1 MLRSAA
7 MPAGPPLRI
16 AAAADLH
23 CREDSADTLRPLL
36 ARMAESAEVICLCGD
51 LTHHGRVSEAEA
63 LASLLKEIGPTP
75 MVGVLGN
82 HDYECG
88 QVEDVVEILGA
99 AGLTILSGDEVLIGG
114 VGFAGAKGFG
124 GGFGRHQLEPW
135 GEPGI
140 KQFVNEAIG
149 EALLLET
156 ALARIDRRQ
165 KIVLL
170 HYAPIFE
177 TVAGEPLEI
186 IPFLGSSRLEEP
198 IDRFGATA
206 VFHGHAHRGS
216 REGKTASGVPVYNVA
231 VPLLRSG
238 LDVANAF
245 RVIDVRVEA
254 DLPAE
259 LVA

>member
-1 MLRSAA
+1 MS
-7 MPAGPPLRI
+7 AGPPLRI

-23 CREDSADTLRPLL
+23 CHEESAEVLRPLL
-36 ARMAESAEVICLCGD
+36 ARMADSADVLCLCGD
-51 LTHHGRVSEAEA
+51 LTHHGRLSEAQV
-63 LASLLKEIGPTP
+63 LASLLKEIGAKP
-75 MVGVLGN
+75 MLGVLGN
-82 HDYECG
+82 HDYESG
-88 QVEDVVEILGA
+88 QVDEVIDVLGA

-124 GGFGRHQLEPW
+124 GGFGAHQLEPW
-135 GEPGI
+135 GEPAI
-140 KQFVNEAIG
+140 KHFVGEAIG

-170 HYAPIFE
+170 HYAPILE
-177 TVAGEPLEI
+177 TVSGEPLEI
-186 IPFLGSSRLEEP
+186 MPFLGSSRLEEP

-216 REGKTASGVPVYNVA
+216 REGTTSSGIPVYNVA
-231 VPLLRSG
+231 VPLLRVG
-238 LDVANAF
+238 TDVANAF
-245 RVIDVRVEA
+245 RVIDVRPEVDA
-254 DLPAE
+254 PAE

>member
-1 MLRSAA
+1 MS
-7 MPAGPPLRI
+7 AGPPLRV

-23 CREDSADTLRPLL
+23 CHEDSGDLLRPLI
-36 ARMAESAEVICLCGD
+36 ARMASSADVLCFCGD
-51 LTHHGRVSEAEA
+51 LTHYGRVSEAEV
-63 LASLLKEIGPTP
+63 LARLLADVTKP
-75 MVGVLGN
+75 MLGVLGN

-88 QVEDVVEILGA
+88 EVDEVAAILRG

-124 GGFGRHQLEPW
+124 GGFGPHQLEAW
-135 GEPGI
+135 GEPAI
-140 KQFVNEAIG
+140 KEFVHEAVG

-156 ALARIDRRQ
+156 ALARIARRQ

-170 HYAPIFE
+170 HYSPILE
-177 TVAGEPLEI
+177 TVAGEPREI
-186 IPFLGSSRLEEP
+186 LPFLGSSRLEEP
-198 IDRFGATA
+198 INRFGATA

-216 REGKTASGVPVYNVA
+216 REGTTSSGVPVYNVA

-238 LDVANAF
+238 TDIANAF
-245 RVIDVRVEA
+245 RVIDVCAEA

>member
-1 MLRSAA
+1 MS
-7 MPAGPPLRI
+7 AGPPLRV

-23 CREDSADTLRPLL
+23 CREDSGDALRPLV
-36 ARMAESAEVICLCGD
+36 ARMAATADVLCLCGD
-51 LTHHGRVSEAEA
+51 LTHYGRVSEAEV
-63 LASLLKEIGPTP
+63 LAKILKEEAPRKP

-88 QVEDVVEILGA
+88 QVDEVIAILSE

-124 GGFGRHQLEPW
+124 GGFGPHQLEPW

-140 KQFVNEAIG
+140 KHFVNEAVG

-156 ALARIDRRQ
+156 ALARIERRQ

-170 HYAPIFE
+170 HYAPILE
-177 TVAGEPLEI
+177 TVSGEPLEI
-186 IPFLGSSRLEEP
+186 MPFLGSSRLEEP
-198 IDRFGATA
+198 INRYGATA
-206 VFHGHAHRGS
+206 VFHGHAHRGR
-216 REGKTASGVPVYNVA
+216 REGRTSSGIPVYNVA
-231 VPLLRSG
+231 VPLLRTGTSIEH
-238 LDVANAF
+238 AF
-245 RVIDVRVEA
+245 RVVDVCPEI